1 MPTFN
6 NPRQVIV
13 TEDSSGALAV
23 LAAVLV
29 IAAVVSAEAVLIEQ
43 VIQGVLIIG
52 ITALAGSSA
61 VLALVLRRT
70 GVWVTW
76 RPPVLSGRVGP
87 GRSVDAC
94 SGHLSAAAGRAPG
107 RAPGARRAR
116 NGTTGRNHH
125 ITPRR
130 VTRRPH
136 RRVIRRA
143 PPGPHPSRGHRI
155 LPQ

>member
-6 NPRQVIV
+6 NPRQVVV

-29 IAAVVSAEAVLIEQ
+29 IAAIISAEAVLIEQ

-61 VLALVLRRT
+61 VLALVLRRP

-76 RPPVLSGRVGP
+76 RPPVLSGRVVQAVP
-87 GRSVDAC
+87 STRAQAI
-94 SGHLSAAAGRAPG
+94 SAPRRAALPAAHRAPAAHVTELQAATTTS
-107 RAPGARRAR
+107 RPG
-116 NGTTGRNHH
+116 G
-125 ITPRR
+125 
-130 VTRRPH
+130 
-136 RRVIRRA
+136 
-143 PPGPHPSRGHRI
+143 
-155 LPQ
+155 